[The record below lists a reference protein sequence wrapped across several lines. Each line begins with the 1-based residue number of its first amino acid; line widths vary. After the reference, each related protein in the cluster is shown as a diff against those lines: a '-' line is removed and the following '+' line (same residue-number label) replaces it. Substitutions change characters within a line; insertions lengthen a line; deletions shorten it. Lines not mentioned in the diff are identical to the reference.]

1 VSTEPTTV
9 CYKDL
14 TMDIRR
20 FGTGVRRVTV
30 LERDAADHLHPV
42 TIYSRRGRRK
52 RQTKGLKPFERL
64 ARTAAKAGNSFS
76 ATYRRRH
83 RRSNEK
89 RKDGWLRDGVANLAK
104 AGDRARKKLDVV
116 RLLGW

>member
-1 VSTEPTTV
+1 MNNRP
-9 CYKDL
+9 L
-14 TMDIRR
+14 GAGI
-20 FGTGVRRVTV
+20 RRVTV
-30 LERDAADHLHPV
+30 FEPDADGRLHPV
-42 TIYSRRGRRK
+42 TVYSRRGTRK

-64 ARTAAKAGNSFS
+64 ARTAAKAGDVFS
-76 ATYRRRH
+76 GTYRRRH

-104 AGDRARKKLDVV
+104 AGNRARKKLDWA